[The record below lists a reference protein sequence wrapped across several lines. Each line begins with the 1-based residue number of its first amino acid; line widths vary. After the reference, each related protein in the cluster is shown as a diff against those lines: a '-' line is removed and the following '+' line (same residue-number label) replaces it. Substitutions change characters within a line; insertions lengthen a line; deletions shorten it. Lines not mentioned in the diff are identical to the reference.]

1 MIAIETRMLSKHYG
15 RRMGVEKLS
24 LSVSEGSLFGF
35 LGPNGSGKT
44 TTIRV
49 LMGLLRE
56 SGGHAT
62 IHELDCWRDA
72 RRIKHFVGYLPGELR
87 LYPWLTCRLGLR
99 IGSAA
104 RGVDVT
110 QFGLELA
117 DEFAL
122 DPVLPARKMSRG
134 TRQKL
139 GLILA
144 LAHQPSVLILDEPTS
159 GLDPIMQERLFARLR
174 DFARQGRTVLFSSH
188 TLSEVEE
195 LCDRVAVLREGRL
208 VADETLASLRRRAS
222 RRVVIRWATPRDAE
236 IAPPTGLV
244 DIERNGD
251 TWNAVLSGDAAELVR
266 WCAARPIADISIEP
280 PNLTALFM
288 DCYRRGAN
296 EL

>member
-1 MIAIETRMLSKHYG
+1 MSTIEARDLCKRYG
-15 RRMGVEKLS
+15 RRVGVEHLNLS
-24 LSVSEGSLFGF
+24 ISEASLFGF

-44 TTIRV
+44 TTLRI
-49 LMGLLRE
+49 LMGLLRASE
-56 SGGHAT
+56 GRASIGG
-62 IHELDCWRDA
+62 LDCWRDA
-72 RRIKHFVGYLPGELR
+72 RRIKSQVGYLPGELR
-87 LYPWLTCRLGLR
+87 LYPWLTCRLALR

-110 QFGLELA
+110 PFGLELA
-117 DEFAL
+117 SEFAL
-122 DPVLPARKMSRG
+122 DPSLPARKMSRG

-144 LAHQPSVLILDEPTS
+144 LAHRPSVLLLDEPTS
-159 GLDPIMQERLFARLR
+159 GLDPIMQDRLFARLR
-174 DFARQGRTVLFSSH
+174 EFARQGRTILFSSH

-244 DIERNGD
+244 EFERNGD

-288 DCYRRGAN
+288 DCYRRGTN
-296 EL
+296 EP